1 MLLKMLL
8 KMVFKTQIWINGLS
22 FKLPKIP
29 I

>member
-1 MLLKMLL
+1 LPQNLCCCITG
-8 KMVFKTQIWINGLS
+8 V